1 MDCVLPLEFTIPLQ
15 TVPKS
20 GGVGSSSSSPTI
32 LATLRSIFRNEGI
45 AGLYAGLRPTLVM
58 SVPNTVLYFTTY
70 DEISMRLRRQY
81 QHSNLHHLAIG
92 SNSGSWGRDD
102 PIEKQFITDKE
113 ASTATSNDNDNHPA
127 FIPLVAGSTARLVA
141 TMVTAPLELIRT
153 RQASVVATATA
164 TTREGGT
171 SSGSVRSS
179 SVVIP
184 GMIDEL
190 KYLTRTRGISSLYAG
205 LAPTLWRDVPFSA
218 LYWLFFER
226 CRNALSNNDDDLLG
240 RWGGRYY
247 LEKGMKLPPGIEA
260 MHAFI
265 AGAAAGSIAAAFT
278 T

>member
-1 MDCVLPLEFTIPLQ
+1 
-15 TVPKS
+15 
-20 GGVGSSSSSPTI
+20 
-32 LATLRSIFRNEGI
+32 
-45 AGLYAGLRPTLVM
+45 
-58 SVPNTVLYFTTY
+58 
-70 DEISMRLRRQY
+70 MRLRRQY

-218 LYWLFFER
+218 FYWLFFER
-226 CRNALSNNDDDLLG
+226 FRSALSNSSSSAATLLG
-240 RWGGRYY
+240 RWGIGGGYY
-247 LEKGMKLPPGIEA
+247 HERGMKLPPSIEA
-260 MHAFI
+260 MHAFV

>member
-1 MDCVLPLEFTIPLQ
+1 
-15 TVPKS
+15 
-20 GGVGSSSSSPTI
+20 
-32 LATLRSIFRNEGI
+32 
-45 AGLYAGLRPTLVM
+45 
-58 SVPNTVLYFTTY
+58 
-70 DEISMRLRRQY
+70 
-81 QHSNLHHLAIG
+81 
-92 SNSGSWGRDD
+92 
-102 PIEKQFITDKE
+102 
-113 ASTATSNDNDNHPA
+113 
-127 FIPLVAGSTARLVA
+127 
-141 TMVTAPLELIRT
+141 MVTAPLELIRT